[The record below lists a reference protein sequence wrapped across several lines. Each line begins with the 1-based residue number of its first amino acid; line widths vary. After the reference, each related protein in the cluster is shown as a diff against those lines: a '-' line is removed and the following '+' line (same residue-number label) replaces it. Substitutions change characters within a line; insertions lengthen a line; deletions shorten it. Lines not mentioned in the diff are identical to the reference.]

1 MSEELKGKV
10 ALVTGASS
18 GIGAATAKILAKNGA
33 SVVLVARR
41 EDRLQQIIKE
51 IEDAGGRAI
60 SVVADVADEAQVKN
74 AFDKAQQGL
83 GRLDI
88 LVNNAGVMLLGPI
101 SGADTEE
108 WRHMV
113 NLNVLGL
120 MYCTHAALPIMQ
132 AQKSGHIVNISSVA
146 GRTAREGVG
155 VYNATKWA
163 VGAFSES
170 LRQEVSRDRIR
181 VSIIEPGVVETELQ
195 THISDEKMKRQMEE
209 MTRGMQPL
217 QSDDIART
225 ILYAVSQPQHV
236 NVNEILIRPLQQE
249 R

>member
-10 ALVTGASS
+10 AFVTGASS
-18 GIGAATAKILAKNGA
+18 GIGEATARMLAAEGVHVA
-33 SVVLVARR
+33 IVARR
-41 EDRLQQIIKE
+41 EERLHKLAQG
-51 IEDAGGRAI
+51 IEAKGGRTLPL
-60 SVVADVADEAQVKN
+60 VADVADEAQVRQSVEQ
-74 AFDKAQQGL
+74 AHREF

-88 LVNNAGVMLLGPI
+88 LVNNAGVMLLGSI
-101 SGADTEE
+101 AGADTEE
-108 WRHMV
+108 WRRMV

-120 MYCTHAALPIMQ
+120 MYCTHAALPMMQ

-170 LRQEVSRDRIR
+170 LRQEVSRDKIR

-195 THISDEKMKRQMEE
+195 MHISDEKMKQQMEE
-209 MTRGMQPL
+209 MTRSMMPL

>member
-18 GIGAATAKILAKNGA
+18 GIGEATAKLLAKNGA
-33 SVVLVARR
+33 RVALVARR

-74 AFDKAQQGL
+74 AFDKAHQEF

-101 SGADTEE
+101 SGADTKE
-108 WRHMV
+108 WRRMV

-120 MYCTHAALPIMQ
+120 MYCTHAALPTMQ

-146 GRTAREGVG
+146 GRTAREGAG

-170 LRQEVSRDRIR
+170 LRQEVSRDKIR

-209 MTRGMQPL
+209 MTRAMQPL